1 MLPCHVQGNPYRQ
14 MPVQTRKGEAHMEVV
29 VKDTNSAKDDMAMN
43 KLCSYLDKGIDD
55 MQEGKLHVA
64 EDAFQ
69 IIRNRMKNE

>member
-1 MLPCHVQGNPYRQ
+1 
-14 MPVQTRKGEAHMEVV
+14 MEVV

-43 KLCSYLDKGIDD
+43 KLFSYLDKGIDD

-69 IIRNRMKNE
+69 IIRNRMKNEL